1 MNKFSKYLT
10 VWIIIAMLIG
20 VGIGFIPGT
29 FEAFNGSNVMIGPYN
44 IILTIFLILMM
55 IPAFMKIKFGKS
67 KNIIKDYKV
76 ILLSIFLNWIV
87 GPLLMF
93 GLAIGILSNSEMDFR
108 TGIIIVGL
116 SRCIAMVV
124 VWNGMAGGSKEHC
137 IVIVI
142 INSIMQ
148 IILLSLYIYLFTD
161 KFPSLMG
168 VSVSTGTIGFSA
180 IIESVSIYLFLPF
193 VIGIILHY
201 VIEYFKGKE
210 WYDNTFIKPID
221 LIGGIALLVTITY
234 LFALKAKDFNSYPI
248 PGLKIVA
255 ILLIYFMI
263 MYSLSMTI
271 CWLLHWKYEIA
282 VTVSFTAASNNFELA
297 IAVTIALFGATSAE
311 AFAAVIGPLI
321 EVPVM
326 IGLVKVS
333 QLIKDKFKF
342 EPQVIKIKPF
352 F

>member
-10 VWIIIAMLIG
+10 IWIILAMLIG
-20 VGIGFIPGT
+20 AGIGFIPGT
-29 FEAFNGSNVMIGPYN
+29 FEALNGSNVMVGPYN

-67 KNIIKDYKV
+67 KDIIKDYKV

-93 GLAIGILSNSEMDFR
+93 GLAIGILANSEMDFR

-124 VWNGMAGGSKEHC
+124 VWNEMAKGSKEHC

-148 IILLSLYIYLFTD
+148 IILLSVYIYLFTD

-168 VSVSTGTIGFSA
+168 VDVSTGSIGFSA

-201 VIEYFKGKE
+201 VIEHFKGKA
-210 WYDNTFIKPID
+210 WYDNVFIKPID
-221 LIGGIALLVTITY
+221 LIGGIALLITIGY
-234 LFALKAKDFNSYPI
+234 LFALKAKDFNNYPI
-248 PGLKIVA
+248 PGLKIIA

-271 CWLLHWKYEIA
+271 SWLLHWRYEIA
-282 VTVSFTAASNNFELA
+282 VTISFTAASNNFELA
-297 IAVTIALFGATSAE
+297 IAVTVALFGASSAE

-333 QLIKDKFKF
+333 ELLKSRFKF
-342 EPQVIKIKPF
+342 EPQVMQIKPYF
-352 F
+352 